1 MTRLIRLWPLAAA
14 LCLFAADASAAKPAN
29 VFKGKIIM
37 STTPFPARFGSDSKF
52 ISHMRKVD
60 TKSFTYAEGEENL
73 TIEFMAFFRQAY
85 GGTEFPAMVYDT
97 TEGNRRHVTTFPIYP
112 DPTQKTTRILAS
124 GAWLNKEQFPDETRT
139 YEMVIT
145 SGGKAIARTKFTIKE
160 SPSARA
166 ARLAEEKAIKKG
178 SVVTF

>member
-14 LCLFAADASAAKPAN
+14 LCLFAADAYAKKPAN

-37 STTPFPARFGSDSKF
+37 STTPFPARFSSDKRF

-60 TKSFTYAEGEENL
+60 TKTFTYAEDAESIN
-73 TIEFMAFFRQAY
+73 IEFMAFFRRPY
-85 GGTEFPAMVYDT
+85 GGTEFPAMVYDV
-97 TEGNRRHVTTFPIYP
+97 TETRRQVATFPIYP
-112 DPTQKTTRILAS
+112 DPTQKSTRILAS
-124 GAWLNKEQFPDETRT
+124 YARLSKEQFPDETRK

-145 SGGKAIARTKFTIKE
+145 SGGKIIAKTKFTIRE
-160 SPSARA
+160 SAAARA
-166 ARLAEEKAIKKG
+166 ERIAEEKALKKG